1 MSIKVRLFLI
11 ISIIVFVPLT
21 ANGSPLAQEKHCHL
35 SSDVVIANCVKQGKL
50 GTRCASRLTSGK
62 QECLTRN
69 QPSLQQRL
77 QDIPIPEKSPVILTP
92 VSTQAKSRTD

>member
-1 MSIKVRLFLI
+1 MAIKVRLFLI

-21 ANGSPLAQEKHCHL
+21 AHGSPLAWEKHCHL
-35 SSDVVIANCVKQGKL
+35 FSDMVIANCVKQGKL

-62 QECLTRN
+62 RECLTRN

-77 QDIPIPEKSPVILTP
+77 RDISTPEKSPVILTP
-92 VSTQAKSRTD
+92 VPTQAKSRTD

>member
-1 MSIKVRLFLI
+1 MPTKVRLFLI
-11 ISIIVFVPLT
+11 ISIIVFFPLT
-21 ANGSPLAQEKHCHL
+21 ANGSPLAPEKHCHL
-35 SSDVVIANCVKQGKL
+35 FSDIVIANCVKQGKL

-77 QDIPIPEKSPVILTP
+77 QDLPTPEKSLGILTP
-92 VSTQAKSRTD
+92 VPTQAKSTTD